1 MEKVLIKWTIK
12 SNSLPDQ
19 TAEFHEN
26 RLSTTKKKGLE
37 VIRQENYTQRK
48 LWWEIKLKIN
58 IWQRIKTQ
66 RSVPLIKNFLLD
78 WSFRE

>member
-12 SNSLPDQ
+12 SNLLPDQ

-26 RLSTTKKKGLE
+26 KLSTTKKKGLE
-37 VIRQENYTQRK
+37 VIRQENYIQRK

-58 IWQRIKTQ
+58 IWQRIKMQ
-66 RSVPLIKNFLLD
+66 RSVPLIKSFLLD